1 MPTISSY
8 DERELLLLLA
18 KGDELAFTEIYN
30 RYWNKLF
37 SVASLKLNNP
47 FEAEELVQ
55 DIFLDLWRR
64 RKELEI
70 TNCVSAYLATAVK
83 YKVINMLAKRNH
95 HSCYSEHEEKNST
108 NTDYSTEQWLSFQE
122 LKGRLGKLVTAL
134 PEKCRLVFQLSRD
147 AGLSQKAIA
156 SELGI
161 AEKTVESHLSKAIQ
175 TLRLGLKS
183 LLFL

>member
-1 MPTISSY
+1 MSSIYSY
-8 DERELLLLLA
+8 DEKELLLLLA
-18 KGDELAFTEIYN
+18 NGDEFAFTEIYN
-30 RYWNKLF
+30 YYWKNLF

-47 FEAEELVQ
+47 SEAEELVQ
-55 DIFLDLWRR
+55 DIFLDLWKR
-64 RKELEI
+64 RKELQI
-70 TNCVSAYLATAVK
+70 TSSLNAYLAAAVK
-83 YKVINMLAKRNH
+83 YKIINILAKRNH
-95 HSCYSEHEEKNST
+95 HLSYSNHAEKNSN
-108 NTDYSTEQWLSFQE
+108 NTDLSTEQWLSFQE
-122 LKGRLGKLVTAL
+122 LQGRLGKLVIAL
-134 PEKCRLVFQLSRD
+134 PQKCRLVFQLSRD

>member
-1 MPTISSY
+1 MPAISSY
-8 DERELLLLLA
+8 NEKELLLLLA

-37 SVASLKLNNP
+37 SIASLKLNNP
-47 FEAEELVQ
+47 SEAEELVQ
-55 DIFLDLWRR
+55 DIFLDIWKRR
-64 RKELEI
+64 EELQI
-70 TNCVSAYLATAVK
+70 TACINAYLATAVK
-83 YKVINMLAKRNH
+83 YKIINILAKRNC
-95 HSCYSEHEEKNST
+95 HSFYSAQAEKINT
-108 NTDYSTEQWLSFQE
+108 NTDISTEQWLSFQE

-156 SELGI
+156 SQLGI

-175 TLRLGLKS
+175 SLRLGLKT
-183 LLFL
+183 LLFF